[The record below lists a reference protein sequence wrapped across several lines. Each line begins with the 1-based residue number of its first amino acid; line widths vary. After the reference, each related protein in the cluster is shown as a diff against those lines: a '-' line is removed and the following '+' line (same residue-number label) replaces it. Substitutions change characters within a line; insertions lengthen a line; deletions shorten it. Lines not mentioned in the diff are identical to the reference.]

1 MALTKI
7 GWKRA
12 LYIGA
17 AAVGAVAAI
26 VPGGAV
32 IGVPILGA
40 VSVKAGLGAL
50 ATFLA
55 GLGTKT
61 PGKRPPAKPAE
72 LGAGQFP
79 AVR

>member
-1 MALTKI
+1 MTKI

-17 AAVGAVAAI
+17 GVVGIVATV
-26 VPGGAV
+26 VPGGAT
-32 IGVPILGA
+32 IGVPLLGA

-61 PGKRPPAKPAE
+61 PGARPAPKPAE
-72 LGAGQFP
+72 YP
-79 AVR
+79 AVQ